1 MAWSARCG
9 SVITA
14 AAGPATAT
22 DRQQTTNSDAT
33 RWRVVPMRATPFRA
47 SARPSERPRARR
59 SFRAARPVA
68 GPPCREGSFS
78 RCVAEGGLARPFRAH
93 SCGTAPVSDRTSPPR
108 RVCGRTLAGP
118 MAHGF
123 RAERPTHGGIER
135 RTLLTRGG
143 GSMDPVRTLDTGIA
157 SGVVT
162 VLVDEPGG
170 GSSTIQTPAAEFEAA
185 DRGVAI
191 GRRFIPWHRVRRYEW
206 DLPPKEFAEEHR
218 VSARVRLVLD
228 DVNGTAEEHMVSA
241 DGFETGAFAVTML
254 LEDFVDTAR
263 GTVMV
268 RRVG

>member
-1 MAWSARCG
+1 
-9 SVITA
+9 
-14 AAGPATAT
+14 
-22 DRQQTTNSDAT
+22 
-33 RWRVVPMRATPFRA
+33 MRATPFRA

-59 SFRAARPVA
+59 SSPGGTPGGRSPLSRGFVQPVRHGGRP
-68 GPPCREGSFS
+68 GS
-78 RCVAEGGLARPFRAH
+78 PFPAH

-228 DVNGTAEEHMVSA
+228 DVN
-241 DGFETGAFAVTML
+241 
-254 LEDFVDTAR
+254 
-263 GTVMV
+263 
-268 RRVG
+268 

>member
-1 MAWSARCG
+1 
-9 SVITA
+9 
-14 AAGPATAT
+14 
-22 DRQQTTNSDAT
+22 
-33 RWRVVPMRATPFRA
+33 
-47 SARPSERPRARR
+47 
-59 SFRAARPVA
+59 
-68 GPPCREGSFS
+68 
-78 RCVAEGGLARPFRAH
+78 
-93 SCGTAPVSDRTSPPR
+93 
-108 RVCGRTLAGP
+108 
-118 MAHGF
+118 
-123 RAERPTHGGIER
+123 
-135 RTLLTRGG
+135 
-143 GSMDPVRTLDTGIA
+143 MDPVRTLDTGIA

-228 DVNGTAEEHMVSA
+228 DVNGTAEEHLVSA

-254 LEDFVDTAR
+254 LDDVVDTDY

-268 RRVG
+268 RRVGIPWHHVREYERIPAGAHAERRWHPSDPTPEPDHDGGIVPGPSFRR